1 MKKSILEENMFTDK
15 FFAWFRLVLNHSNLK
30 RQFELQNFWSRFKMA
45 SAHRVLIV
53 WSHCP
58 RNVADLVQT
67 DLFSKMALLFSCV
80 LTLTIKAWDDSSMTG
95 HSKMYTS
102 GYRRVNRRRLRTQ
115 IEDCCDENSEYILLG
130 TPPPVGECLRL
141 VNR

>member
-1 MKKSILEENMFTDK
+1 MLIIDHTFIRDP
-15 FFAWFRLVLNHSNLK
+15 
-30 RQFELQNFWSRFKMA
+30 
-45 SAHRVLIV
+45 RVLIV
-53 WSHCP
+53 RSHCT
-58 RNVADLVQT
+58 RNVEDLVQT